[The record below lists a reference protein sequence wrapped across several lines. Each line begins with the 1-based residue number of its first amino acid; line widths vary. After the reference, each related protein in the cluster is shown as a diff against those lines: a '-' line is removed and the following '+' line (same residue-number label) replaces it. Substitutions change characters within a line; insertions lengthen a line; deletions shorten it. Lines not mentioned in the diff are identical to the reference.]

1 MKTILP
7 DKWYD
12 VLKWV
17 SMIALP
23 AVAVLVGVLGKTWG
37 WNDVDKVVITIN
49 AVGVF
54 IGALIGVSSAQY
66 NRGVSNGNG

>member
-7 DKWYD
+7 DGWYN
-12 VLKWV
+12 VLKWI

-37 WNDVDKVVITIN
+37 WSDVDKIVITIN

-54 IGALIGVSSAQY
+54 IGALIGVSTAQY
-66 NRGVSNGNG
+66 RSGGNGNG

>member
-7 DKWYD
+7 NGWYD

-37 WNDVDKVVITIN
+37 WADVDKIVVTIN

-54 IGALIGVSSAQY
+54 LGALIGVSTAQY
-66 NRGVSNGNG
+66 RSGGNDNG